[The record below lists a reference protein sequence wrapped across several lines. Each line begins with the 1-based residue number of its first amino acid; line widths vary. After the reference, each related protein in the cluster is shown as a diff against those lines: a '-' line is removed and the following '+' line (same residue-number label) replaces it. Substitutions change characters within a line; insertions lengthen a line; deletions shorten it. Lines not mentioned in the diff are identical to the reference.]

1 MKACPS
7 CGRLYPEDAGFC
19 PVDGAG
25 LSRASRAPVLPAD
38 DVRVGQVLG
47 SRYQVRR
54 VIADGGMGRVYEGLD
69 LTERRSVAV
78 KVLHP
83 SVAADPIQ
91 IERFEREFSTSRA
104 LAHPRIAEVFDFIDL
119 GAGQRALV
127 MELLYGEELRDAL
140 RREGT
145 IGPARVVRMVSQSA
159 QALDEAHQRNIVHR
173 DLKPANLYLCQTAEG
188 DNVKVLDF
196 GSVKDTARGA
206 RKLTALGTTIGS
218 PDYMSPEQAQGSAA
232 LDHRADV
239 WALAVITFE
248 ALTGGLPF
256 TAPAPAQMLLAIV
269 SKRPRVASAV
279 ARELGRTLPSS
290 LDRALEQGLRKAP
303 SGRYASV
310 GAFADALGH
319 AFGLPGAHDDWA
331 SWPER
336 RLTAE
341 IEARLPELLAEAR
354 GPAASPA
361 DDFFGEAG
369 ALEVKAL
376 APPPLS
382 LPPVPGAAVHQEPTD
397 PIIVSMPPGPVSLLP
412 SVPAGVPRP
421 GALRTVLVWALFM
434 GVVVSLGL
442 LFLVFR

>member
-1 MKACPS
+1 LKACPT

-25 LSRASRAPVLPAD
+25 LARASRAPVLPAD

-54 VIADGGMGRVYEGLD
+54 VIADGGMGRVYEALD
-69 LTERRSVAV
+69 VVEHRSVAI

-104 LAHPRIAEVFDFIDL
+104 LAHPCIARVFDFIEL
-119 GAGQRALV
+119 GSGQRALV
-127 MELLYGEELRDAL
+127 MELLYGEELRDTL
-140 RREGT
+140 GREGT
-145 IGPARVVRMVSQSA
+145 IGPARVVRMVSQAS
-159 QALDEAHQRNIVHR
+159 QALDEAHRRHIVHR
-173 DLKPANLYLCQTAEG
+173 DLKPANLYLCQTADG
-188 DNVKVLDF
+188 DDVRVLDF

-269 SKRPRVASAV
+269 SKRPRVASAL
-279 ARELGRTLPSS
+279 ARDAGRTLPSS
-290 LDRALEQGLRKAP
+290 LDRTLEQALCKAP
-303 SGRYASV
+303 SGRHGSA

-319 AFGLPGAHDDWA
+319 AFGLAGDHDDWA

-341 IEARLPELLAEAR
+341 IEASWPELM
-354 GPAASPA
+354 AASATPA
-361 DDFFGEAG
+361 PSAQDDFFGEAG
-369 ALEVKAL
+369 ALEGKPQ

-382 LPPVPGAAVHQEPTD
+382 FPPKLGAMGPQGSAV
-397 PIIVSMPPGPVSLLP
+397 PIIVSMPPAPVSLLP

-421 GALRTVLVWALFM
+421 GGLRSVLMWTLFL
-434 GVVVSLGL
+434 GVVVSLGV
-442 LFLVFR
+442 LFLIFC